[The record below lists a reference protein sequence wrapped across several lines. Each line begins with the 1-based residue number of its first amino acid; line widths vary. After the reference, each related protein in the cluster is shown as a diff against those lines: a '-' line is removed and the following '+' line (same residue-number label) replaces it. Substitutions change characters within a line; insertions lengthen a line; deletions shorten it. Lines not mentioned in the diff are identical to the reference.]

1 MNLLATAACAIA
13 LIVAAPAS
21 FAQDAAAT
29 PDKPAFDAELAK
41 KTGADEIGMRRYVLV
56 ILKTGPTRMPDG
68 DARKA
73 MFAGHMANIQRLS
86 KEGKLALAGPFMG
99 DETGWRGL
107 FVLAVE
113 DIEAAKA
120 LVATDPVIANGEM
133 VAEYHTWYGSAA
145 TMLVGGLHET
155 LAKKAL

>member
-1 MNLLATAACAIA
+1 MNFIATAACAIA
-13 LIVAAPAS
+13 LAIAAPNA
-21 FAQDAAAT
+21 FAQDAATKPA
-29 PDKPAFDAELAK
+29 KPAFDAELAK
-41 KTGADEIGMRRYVLV
+41 KTGADENGMRRYVLV

-73 MFAGHMANIQRLS
+73 MFAGHMTNIQRLS

-99 DETGWRGL
+99 DANGWRGL
-107 FVLAVE
+107 FVLAV
-113 DIEAAKA
+113 DDFEAAKA

-145 TMLVGGLHET
+145 TMLVGEFHEKV
-155 LAKKAL
+155 AKKSL

>member
-1 MNLLATAACAIA
+1 MNFIATAACAIA
-13 LIVAAPAS
+13 LAIAAPNT
-21 FAQDAAAT
+21 FAQDAAT
-29 PDKPAFDAELAK
+29 KPDKPAFDAELAK
-41 KTGADEIGMRRYVLV
+41 KTGAEENGMRRYVLV

-86 KEGKLALAGPFMG
+86 KEGKLALAGPFVG
-99 DETGWRGL
+99 DASGWRGL

-113 DIEAAKA
+113 DFEAAKA

-133 VAEYHTWYGSAA
+133 VAEYHAWYGSAA
-145 TMLVGGLHET
+145 TMLVGELHEKV
-155 LAKKAL
+155 AKKSF